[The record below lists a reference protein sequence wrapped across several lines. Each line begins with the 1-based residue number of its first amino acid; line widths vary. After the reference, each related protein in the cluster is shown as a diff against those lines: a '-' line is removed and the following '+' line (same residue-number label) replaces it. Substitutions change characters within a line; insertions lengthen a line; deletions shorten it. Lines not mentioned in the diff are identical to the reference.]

1 MAKKKTTQKKNGI
14 KKDGINI
21 NITNTQTQSNPQQN
35 MYNNGKQIVKRDYLT
50 ALLLSIFLGWL
61 GVDRFYVNHVGLG
74 LLKLFTFGGFGVW
87 WIIDI
92 IMFATKNVRYV
103 EFEN

>member
-1 MAKKKTTQKKNGI
+1 MKKRVI
-14 KKDGINI
+14 KKSSGQNINI
-21 NITNTQTQSNPQQN
+21 NINNSSPNAN
-35 MYNNGKQIVKRDYLT
+35 YSNGKLIVERNHLT

-61 GVDRFYVNHVGLG
+61 GIDRFYVNHIGLG
-74 LLKLFTFGGFGVW
+74 LLKLFTLGGFGIW

-103 EFEN
+103 KFVE